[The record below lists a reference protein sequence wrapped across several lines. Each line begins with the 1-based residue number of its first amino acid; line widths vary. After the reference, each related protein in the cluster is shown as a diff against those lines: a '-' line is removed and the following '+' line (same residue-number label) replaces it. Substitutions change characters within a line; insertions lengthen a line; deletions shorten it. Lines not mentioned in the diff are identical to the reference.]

1 MKTAQ
6 EKIEWALK
14 FVDMDLGLL
23 REGDRLNLVADMALF
38 LEEGNAHLAGQ
49 IQDGDVLDEI
59 QGNTSS
65 ILRTLAERNSPK
77 SGLALKKG
85 LKERLIVDARHEKM
99 LMTSGTL
106 ADHPETYLRISPKDL
121 DGLTFDLSA
130 PNRYH
135 LTVTATQL
143 RSAFKFALGMALMG
157 VDVSRLRI
165 CVAPRPREQA
175 ICGKKFFASHGRQ
188 EFCSSQCKNRAALQR
203 FRKAHQSDEDREK
216 ERERSRKNY
225 QRKAEAKSGGK
236 VQQRRKK

>member
-59 QGNTSS
+59 QGNTSR

-77 SGLALKKG
+77 SGLAVKKG
-85 LKERLIVDARHEKM
+85 LKDRLIMDATHEKM

-106 ADHPETYLRISPKDL
+106 AERPEIETGVGSKKLNGSPGNVDL
-121 DGLTFDLSA
+121 
-130 PNRYH
+130 
-135 LTVTATQL
+135 
-143 RSAFKFALGMALMG
+143 
-157 VDVSRLRI
+157 
-165 CVAPRPREQA
+165 
-175 ICGKKFFASHGRQ
+175 
-188 EFCSSQCKNRAALQR
+188 EF
-203 FRKAHQSDEDREK
+203 EI
-216 ERERSRKNY
+216 
-225 QRKAEAKSGGK
+225 
-236 VQQRRKK
+236 